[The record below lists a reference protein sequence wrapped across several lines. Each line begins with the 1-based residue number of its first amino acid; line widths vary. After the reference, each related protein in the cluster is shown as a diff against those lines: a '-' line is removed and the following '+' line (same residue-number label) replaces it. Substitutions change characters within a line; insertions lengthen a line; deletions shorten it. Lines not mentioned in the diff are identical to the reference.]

1 MLNKDKC
8 IVDLFSKLFSIQLK
22 INSSTKNAFFN
33 LYRYF
38 HSYKKKFY

>member
-1 MLNKDKC
+1 MYCGFIFKIIFNID
-8 IVDLFSKLFSIQLK
+8 K

-38 HSYKKKFY
+38 HSSKKNFY